1 MTDRQLAERIIE
13 YAGGKENL
21 FSVAHCATRLRLI
34 VNDRGR
40 IDTEKIENLEKVKGS
55 FFNSGQYQIILG
67 TGLVNRI
74 YDEVCSLTGYTGT
87 ASDAASEKKEYGNW
101 FQRAIRM
108 FADIFVPIIPVL
120 VATGLFMG
128 LRGLLTQ
135 EAVLGVFGLTAAQV
149 PANLLLFTQILTDTA
164 FAFLPALVCWSAFKN
179 FGGSPVIGIVLGLM
193 LVSPSLPGAYD
204 VGSGAA
210 DPLLFFGFLKV
221 SGYQGSVL
229 PAFVTGIAG
238 AKFEK
243 MLRKHVPDAIDLIVT
258 PFLTL
263 LFGVLVALFV
273 VGPIMHGIE
282 SVVLVAVKWILSLP
296 YGIGGLIYGS
306 LGQLLGIFGVHH
318 ILNFLEISMLATTG
332 WNFLNPIGSCGN
344 MAQAGSVL
352 AVGVKS
358 KDNKIRQIAYPSA
371 LSAMLGITEPAVF
384 GVNLRFVKPY
394 IMALVGG
401 GVGGFIASLTGLKA
415 TGMAV
420 TGIPGMLLY
429 LNNMLPIYILA
440 NLAAFGVSFCLTW
453 MFGFSTK
460 SKEASQSV
468 EEEAEYTEN
477 PQLQS
482 TGFVQPVSGTLIPLE
497 KVCDPVFASGSMGPG
512 FGIIPSQG
520 RLSAPCDCEVMM
532 VFPTGH
538 AIGLKT
544 AEGEE
549 LLIHIGIDT
558 VTLNGNGYKN
568 HVAEGQK
575 VRKGQPL
582 IDFDLSVIQKAGLD
596 PVTILIHTN
605 SSDPA
610 VLPLNMQPVAA

>member
-1 MTDRQLAERIIE
+1 
-13 YAGGKENL
+13 
-21 FSVAHCATRLRLI
+21 
-34 VNDRGR
+34 
-40 IDTEKIENLEKVKGS
+40 
-55 FFNSGQYQIILG
+55 
-67 TGLVNRI
+67 
-74 YDEVCSLTGYTGT
+74 
-87 ASDAASEKKEYGNW
+87 
-101 FQRAIRM
+101 M

-135 EAVLGVFGLTAAQV
+135 EAVLGVFGLTAAKV

-179 FGGSPVIGIVLGLM
+179 SGGSPVIGIVLGLM
-193 LVSPSLPGAYD
+193 LVSPSLPSAYD

-282 SVVLVAVKWILSLP
+282 SVVLVAVEWILSLP

-497 KVCDPVFASGSMGPG
+497 KVSDPVFASGSMGPG